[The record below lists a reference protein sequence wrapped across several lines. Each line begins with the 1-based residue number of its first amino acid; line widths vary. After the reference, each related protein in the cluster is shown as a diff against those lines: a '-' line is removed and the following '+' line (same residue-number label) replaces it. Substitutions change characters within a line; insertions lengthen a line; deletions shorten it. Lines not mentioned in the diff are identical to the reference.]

1 MKRKRT
7 KEEDIRELLESAAQ
21 SGNLGAVPIELLT
34 PKNISTQDAMGM
46 NILHVAASF
55 GQLEKVPKDLL
66 RPEILLTK
74 DNSDM
79 TVLHHAATTNQINFV
94 PKELLTKENL
104 SLPDEEGNTCL
115 HYIANQGGL
124 NNIPESLLDEESI
137 LRKNDY
143 DKDALDMAINAE
155 FKEENPDAPDQSHLL
170 VKKLSEKTLK
180 ELVHKEIEK
189 KDKRHKRHKA
199 GFTHGMVKT
208 WNEPKINLCK
218 KELKR
223 RNCLKKIFQPTGH
236 EEKTIE
242 I

>member
-1 MKRKRT
+1 MKKSRT
-7 KEEDIRELLESAAQ
+7 KEEEIRELLESAAQ
-21 SGNLGAVPIELLT
+21 TGNLGAVPKELLT
-34 PKNISTQDAMGM
+34 LKAISSQDAMGM

-66 RPEILLTK
+66 SPELILTK
-74 DNSDM
+74 DSSDM

-94 PKELLTKENL
+94 PKDLLTKENL

-115 HYIANQGGL
+115 HYIANNGVL
-124 NNIPESLLDEESI
+124 NNIPESLLDEVSI
-137 LRKNDY
+137 LRKNDF
-143 DKDALDMAINAE
+143 DKDVLDMAINAE

-170 VKKLSEKTLK
+170 LKMLSEDTLK
-180 ELVHKEIEK
+180 ELVQKE
-189 KDKRHKRHKA
+189 KDRKDKA
-199 GFTHGMVKT
+199 GFTHGTAKT
-208 WNEPKINLCK
+208 WSDPKINLCK

-236 EEKTIE
+236 EDKTLE